1 LGLGEARLGK
11 FVAECN
17 RPDSIVR
24 IDPMT
29 NRHFPNECR
38 SRHIAP
44 NGEGVAMVE
53 ISRRESVGLA
63 AVGAGLALC
72 APVTAAAAGANA
84 AAGPSSVRHRNVE
97 VDGIRMFYREAGDP
111 KLPTLML
118 LHGFPSSSHMFRHLL
133 PALADRF
140 HLVAPDYPG
149 FGFSDFPPRDR
160 FDYSFAGYAGL
171 IGRFADALGLDR
183 FGLYLQDYG
192 APIGLRLALSRPES
206 IAFLIVQ
213 NGNAYAEGL
222 SPGWDPLKAYWREPS
237 PANREQLKGWLG
249 PDGTRLQYA
258 AGLRDDQ
265 LTLLSPELWTLDW
278 ALLSRP
284 GNIDLQLDLFG
295 DYAGNVALY
304 PEFQAYFRSRRP
316 STLIAWGQNDPF
328 FTIAGARAFLRDLP
342 SAELHLLDGS
352 HFLLET
358 HGPEVASLIRNFARK
373 LA

>member
-1 LGLGEARLGK
+1 
-11 FVAECN
+11 
-17 RPDSIVR
+17 
-24 IDPMT
+24 
-29 NRHFPNECR
+29 
-38 SRHIAP
+38 
-44 NGEGVAMVE
+44 MVE

-63 AVGAGLALC
+63 AAGAGLALC
-72 APVTAAAAGANA
+72 APFAAAAAGANA
-84 AAGPSSVRHRNVE
+84 STCASNPVRHRT
-97 VDGIRMFYREAGDP
+97 VDVGGIQMFYREAGDP
-111 KLPTLML
+111 NLPTLLL

-133 PALADRF
+133 PALADCF

-149 FGFSDFPPRDR
+149 FGFSDFPPRER
-160 FDYSFAGYAGL
+160 FAYSFAGYAEL
-171 IGRFADALGLDR
+171 IGRFADALGLKR

-192 APIGLRLALSRPES
+192 APIGLRLALARPEA
-206 IAFLIVQ
+206 IAFLILQ

-265 LTLLSPELWTLDW
+265 LPLLSPELWALDW

-295 DYAGNVALY
+295 DYAGNVDLY
-304 PEFQAYFRSRRP
+304 PEFQAYFRRRRP
-316 STLIAWGQNDPF
+316 PTLIAWGKRDPF
-328 FTIAGARAFLRDLP
+328 FTMDGARAYLRDLP
-342 SAELHLLDGS
+342 LAELHFLDGS

-358 HGPEVASLIRNFARK
+358 HGREIADLIRQFVRK